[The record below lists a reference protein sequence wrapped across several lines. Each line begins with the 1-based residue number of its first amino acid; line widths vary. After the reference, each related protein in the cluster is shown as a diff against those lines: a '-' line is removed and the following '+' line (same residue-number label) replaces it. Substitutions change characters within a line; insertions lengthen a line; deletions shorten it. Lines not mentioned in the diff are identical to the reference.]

1 MLYVTLY
8 NRWAYIEKSV
18 SEEEE
23 MYFLNNTGLV
33 VNWAIYIAHDVIS
46 RAFS

>member
-1 MLYVTLY
+1 MLYVTFQ
-8 NRWAYIEKSV
+8 NRWAYIDKSV

-23 MYFLNNTGLV
+23 MYFLKNIGLV
-33 VNWAIYIAHDVIS
+33 VNWAIYIAHDVTS